1 MRKQALACLLA
12 VSLASA
18 STSTQLVFVRDAHAQ
33 AMDADTKEAKKL
45 FEEGVALYKTGKYEE
60 ARVKFKAAYGLKKR
74 PSIIINLANAEMQ
87 TKRPL
92 DAAAHY
98 REVLGMAD
106 AKPDDKED
114 AKNGLNEVRKQ
125 LAVIQI
131 DAPAGSTVTVD
142 GEAKGTTPIEGGIE
156 VLPGAHTV
164 VVKVAGKDITE
175 KVSPNAGG
183 SITVKANK
191 AAEPVTPPPVTPPPT
206 GTGGGGTEPPPAGTG
221 GGTTEP
227 PPGGGT
233 GPGTG
238 TGGGTVTTPDTHK
251 PGFFQSLHWSTYA
264 SAGVTVVGAIGWVVF
279 YSSFS
284 THDDNAVKLQQ
295 AYALKGDKCRT
306 TDNVPCKTAGLDEIS
321 QRDSAQKWMIASA
334 TLTVLGVAGTVAT
347 YVLLRK
353 KEAPAVSLTVA
364 PTVGG
369 ASFSLAGTF

>member
-45 FEEGVALYKTGKYEE
+45 FDEGVALYKTGKYEE

-114 AKNGLNEVRKQ
+114 AKNGLAEVRKQ

-131 DAPAGSTVTVD
+131 DAPAGSAVTID

-191 AAEPVTPPPVTPPPT
+191 AAEPVTPPPVTPPT
-206 GTGGGGTEPPPAGTG
+206 GGGGGTEPPPGNTG
-221 GGTTEP
+221 GPVEP
-227 PPGGGT
+227 PPAGGT
-233 GPGTG
+233 GPGA
-238 TGGGTVTTPDTHK
+238 GGGTVTTPDTHK

-295 AYALKGDKCRT
+295 AYAQKGDRCRT
-306 TDNVPCKTAGLDEIS
+306 TDNVSCKTAGLDEIS

-334 TLTVLGVAGTVAT
+334 TLTILGAAGTVAT

-353 KEAPAVSLTVA
+353 KEAPTVSLTVA